1 MFKKILIANRGDVAL
16 RVLRACREM
25 NIPNVVVHS
34 TADADSMPV
43 RLADE
48 SVCIGPPSSAESYL
62 NVASI
67 ITAAGI
73 TGADAVH
80 PGVGFLA
87 ENADFAAMVAEHG
100 FEFIGPEPAHIAL
113 MGDKVTAK
121 TAARELT
128 FIGPEPR
135 HIRSMGDKVEA
146 KITAAD
152 SGLPLVPG
160 SPGAVHT
167 LDEAR
172 TIGADIG
179 YPLLVKAASGGGGRG
194 MKVAETA
201 DDLAEAFSSARSE
214 AKAAFGDDTVYLERY
229 LGQPRHIEVQ
239 VIADSH
245 GNVVHLGER
254 ECSIQRRH
262 QKLFEEAPSPVL
274 SAEQRAEIGGIAA
287 EATRRM
293 GYLGVGTMEF
303 LYENGEFFF
312 IEMNTRL
319 QVEHPITEAITGVDL
334 VREQIR
340 IAAGKEL
347 SFRQEDVTFTGHAIE
362 CRINAEHP
370 ETFMPTPGKVTAF
383 HAAGGSG
390 IRVDSC
396 LYSGYSVPPY
406 YDSLIA
412 KLIVHGDDRA
422 QCLAR
427 LKRALAEFVVEPIPT
442 TLDLHERLV
451 DAPAV
456 LDGSYNIRWLE
467 EHFLSDD

>member
-16 RVLRACREM
+16 RVLRACQELQ
-25 NIPNVVVHS
+25 IPNVVVHS

-48 SVCIGPPSSAESYL
+48 SVCIGPPSSADSYL

-67 ITAAGI
+67 VTAAGI
-73 TGADAVH
+73 AGADAVH

-87 ENADFAAMVAEHG
+87 ENADFAEIVAAHG
-100 FEFIGPEPAHIAL
+100 
-113 MGDKVTAK
+113 
-121 TAARELT
+121 LT

-146 KITAAD
+146 KITAAEA
-152 SGLPLVPG
+152 GLPLVPG
-160 SPGAVHT
+160 SPGAVAT
-167 LDEAR
+167 LDEATR
-172 TIGADIG
+172 IGADVG

-194 MKVAETA
+194 MKVAESEA
-201 DDLAEAFSSARSE
+201 GLAEAFSSARAE

-274 SAEQRAEIGGIAA
+274 TAEQRAEIGGVAA

-303 LYENGEFFF
+303 LYEDGEFFF

-340 IAAGKEL
+340 IAAGMPL
-347 SFRQEDVTFTGHAIE
+347 SFTQEDVTFTGHAIE

-370 ETFMPTPGKVTAF
+370 ETFMPTPGRITAY
-383 HAAGGSG
+383 HAAGGPG

-396 LYSGYSVPPY
+396 LYAGYSVPPY

-412 KLIVHGDDRA
+412 KLIVYGDDRA
-422 QCLAR
+422 HCLAR
-427 LKRALAEFVVEPIPT
+427 LKRALQEFVVEPIPT

-467 EHFLSDD
+467 EHFLSDDKA

>member
-16 RVLRACREM
+16 RVLRACKEM
-25 NIPNVVVHS
+25 QIPTVIVHS

-48 SVCIGPPSSAESYL
+48 SVCIGPPSSSESYL
-62 NVASI
+62 NVAAI

-87 ENADFAAMVAEHG
+87 ENADFADIVAAHG
-100 FEFIGPEPAHIAL
+100 
-113 MGDKVTAK
+113 
-121 TAARELT
+121 LT

-146 KITAAD
+146 KITAAEA
-152 SGLPLVPG
+152 GLPLVPG
-160 SPGAVHT
+160 SPGAVPT
-167 LDEAR
+167 LGDAR
-172 TIGADIG
+172 RIGAEVG

-201 DDLAEAFSSARSE
+201 DGLAEAFSSARSE

-262 QKLFEEAPSPVL
+262 QKLFEEAPSPAL
-274 SAEQRAEIGGIAA
+274 SPEQRQEIGTIAA
-287 EATRRM
+287 EATRHM

-303 LYENGEFFF
+303 LYENGAFFF

-319 QVEHPITEAITGVDL
+319 QVEHPITEEITGVDL
-334 VREQIR
+334 VREQVR
-340 IAAGKEL
+340 IAAGMPL
-347 SFRQEDVTFTGHAIE
+347 SFTQEDITFTGHAIE

-383 HAAGGSG
+383 HAAGGPG

-396 LYSGYSVPPY
+396 LYTGYSIPPF

-412 KLIVHGDDRA
+412 KLIVYGDDRDK
-422 QCLAR
+422 CLAR
-427 LKRALAEFVVEPIPT
+427 LRRALAEFIVEPIPT
-442 TLDLHERLV
+442 TLGLHERLV
-451 DAPAV
+451 DAEAV
-456 LDGSYNIRWLE
+456 KDGSYNIRWLE
-467 EHFLSDD
+467 EKFLAGDDSGTAE

>member
-1 MFKKILIANRGDVAL
+1 
-16 RVLRACREM
+16 
-25 NIPNVVVHS
+25 
-34 TADADSMPV
+34 MPV

-48 SVCIGPPSSAESYL
+48 SVCIGPPSSSESYL
-62 NVASI
+62 NVAAI

-87 ENADFAAMVAEHG
+87 ENADFADIVAAHG
-100 FEFIGPEPAHIAL
+100 
-113 MGDKVTAK
+113 
-121 TAARELT
+121 LT

-146 KITAAD
+146 KITAAEA
-152 SGLPLVPG
+152 GLPLVPG
-160 SPGAVHT
+160 SPGAVPT
-167 LDEAR
+167 LVDAQR
-172 TIGADIG
+172 IGAEVG

-201 DDLAEAFSSARSE
+201 DGLAEAFSSARSE

-262 QKLFEEAPSPVL
+262 QKLFEEAPSPAL
-274 SAEQRAEIGGIAA
+274 SPEQRAAIGTIAA
-287 EATRRM
+287 EATRHM

-319 QVEHPITEAITGVDL
+319 QVEHPITEEITGVDL
-334 VREQIR
+334 VREQVR
-340 IAAGKEL
+340 IAAGMPL
-347 SFRQEDVTFTGHAIE
+347 SFTQEDITFTGHAIE

-383 HAAGGSG
+383 HAAGGPG

-396 LYSGYSVPPY
+396 LYSGYSIPPY

-412 KLIVHGDDRA
+412 KLIVYGDDRDK
-422 QCLAR
+422 CLAR
-427 LKRALAEFVVEPIPT
+427 LRRALAEFIVEPIPT
-442 TLDLHERLV
+442 TLGLHERLV
-451 DAPAV
+451 DADAV
-456 LDGSYNIRWLE
+456 KDGSYNIRWLE
-467 EHFLSDD
+467 EKFLAGDDSGTAE

>member
-16 RVLRACREM
+16 RVLRACKEM
-25 NIPNVVVHS
+25 QIPTVIVHS

-48 SVCIGPPSSAESYL
+48 SVCIGPPSSSESYL
-62 NVASI
+62 NVAAI

-87 ENADFAAMVAEHG
+87 ENADFADIVAAHG
-100 FEFIGPEPAHIAL
+100 
-113 MGDKVTAK
+113 
-121 TAARELT
+121 LT

-146 KITAAD
+146 KITAAEA
-152 SGLPLVPG
+152 GLPLVPG
-160 SPGAVHT
+160 SPGAVPT
-167 LDEAR
+167 LVDAQR
-172 TIGADIG
+172 IGAEVG

-201 DDLAEAFSSARSE
+201 DGLAEAFSSARSE

-262 QKLFEEAPSPVL
+262 QKLFEEAPSPAL
-274 SAEQRAEIGGIAA
+274 SPEQRAAIGTIAA
-287 EATRRM
+287 EATRHM

-319 QVEHPITEAITGVDL
+319 QVEHRITEEITGVDL
-334 VREQIR
+334 VREQVR
-340 IAAGKEL
+340 IAAGMPL
-347 SFRQEDVTFTGHAIE
+347 SFTQEDITFTGHAIE

-383 HAAGGSG
+383 HAAGGPG

-396 LYSGYSVPPY
+396 LYSGYSIPPY

-412 KLIVHGDDRA
+412 KLIVYGDDRDK
-422 QCLAR
+422 CLAR
-427 LKRALAEFVVEPIPT
+427 LRRALAEFIVEPIPT
-442 TLDLHERLV
+442 TLGLHERLV
-451 DAPAV
+451 DADAV
-456 LDGSYNIRWLE
+456 KDGSYNIRWLE
-467 EHFLSDD
+467 EKFLAGDDSGTAE

>member
-1 MFKKILIANRGDVAL
+1 M
-16 RVLRACREM
+16 RVLRACKEM
-25 NIPNVVVHS
+25 QIPTVIVHS

-48 SVCIGPPSSAESYL
+48 SVCIGPPSSSESYL
-62 NVASI
+62 NVAAI

-87 ENADFAAMVAEHG
+87 ENADFADIVAAHG
-100 FEFIGPEPAHIAL
+100 
-113 MGDKVTAK
+113 
-121 TAARELT
+121 LT

-146 KITAAD
+146 KITAAEA
-152 SGLPLVPG
+152 GLPLVPG
-160 SPGAVHT
+160 SPGAVPT
-167 LDEAR
+167 LGDAKR
-172 TIGADIG
+172 IGAEVG

-201 DDLAEAFSSARSE
+201 DGLAEAFSSARSE

-262 QKLFEEAPSPVL
+262 QKLFEEAPSPAL
-274 SAEQRAEIGGIAA
+274 SPEQRQEIGTIAA
-287 EATRRM
+287 EATRHM

-303 LYENGEFFF
+303 LYENGAFFF

-319 QVEHPITEAITGVDL
+319 QVEHPITEEITGVDL
-334 VREQIR
+334 VREQVR
-340 IAAGKEL
+340 IAAGMPL
-347 SFRQEDVTFTGHAIE
+347 SFTQEDITFTGHAIE

-383 HAAGGSG
+383 HAAGGPG

-396 LYSGYSVPPY
+396 LYTGYSIPPF

-412 KLIVHGDDRA
+412 KLIVYGDDRDK
-422 QCLAR
+422 CLAR
-427 LKRALAEFVVEPIPT
+427 LRRALAEFIVEPIPT
-442 TLDLHERLV
+442 TLGLHERLV
-451 DAPAV
+451 DAEAV
-456 LDGSYNIRWLE
+456 KDGSYNIRWLE
-467 EHFLSDD
+467 EKFLAGDDSGTAE

>member
-16 RVLRACREM
+16 RVLRACKEIG
-25 NIPNVVVHS
+25 IPSVVVHS
-34 TADADSMPV
+34 TADSDSMPV

-48 SVCIGPPSSAESYL
+48 SVCIGPPSSSDSYL
-62 NVASI
+62 NVAQI

-87 ENADFAAMVAEHG
+87 ENADFAEIVAAHG
-100 FEFIGPEPAHIAL
+100 
-113 MGDKVTAK
+113 
-121 TAARELT
+121 LT

-152 SGLPLVPG
+152 AGLPLVPG

-167 LDEAR
+167 LEEA
-172 TIGADIG
+172 TKIGAEIG

-201 DDLAEAFSSARSE
+201 NDLAEAFSSARSE

-245 GNVVHLGER
+245 GNCVHLGER

-274 SAEQRAEIGGIAA
+274 TAGERASIGGIAA

-340 IAAGKEL
+340 IAAGMEL

-383 HAAGGSG
+383 HAAGGPG

-422 QCLAR
+422 HCLAR
-427 LKRALAEFVVEPIPT
+427 LKRALQEFIVEPIPT
-442 TLDLHERLV
+442 TLALHERLV

-467 EHFLSDD
+467 EHFLTDD

>member
-16 RVLRACREM
+16 RVLRACKEM
-25 NIPNVVVHS
+25 QIPTVIVHS

-48 SVCIGPPSSAESYL
+48 SVCIGPPSSSESYL
-62 NVASI
+62 NVAAI

-87 ENADFAAMVAEHG
+87 ENADFADIVAAHG
-100 FEFIGPEPAHIAL
+100 
-113 MGDKVTAK
+113 
-121 TAARELT
+121 LT

-146 KITAAD
+146 KITAAEA
-152 SGLPLVPG
+152 GLPLVPG
-160 SPGAVHT
+160 SPGAVPT
-167 LDEAR
+167 LADAR
-172 TIGADIG
+172 RIGAEVG

-201 DDLAEAFSSARSE
+201 DGLAEAFSSARSE

-262 QKLFEEAPSPVL
+262 QKLFEEAPSPAL
-274 SAEQRAEIGGIAA
+274 SPGQRKEIGTIAA
-287 EATRRM
+287 VATRHM

-303 LYENGEFFF
+303 LYENGAFFF

-319 QVEHPITEAITGVDL
+319 QVEHPITEEITGVDL
-334 VREQIR
+334 VREQVR
-340 IAAGKEL
+340 IAAGMPL
-347 SFRQEDVTFTGHAIE
+347 SFTQEDITFTGHAIE

-383 HAAGGSG
+383 HAAGGPG

-396 LYSGYSVPPY
+396 LYTGYSIPPF
-406 YDSLIA
+406 YDSLIG
-412 KLIVHGDDRA
+412 KLIVYGDDRDK
-422 QCLAR
+422 CLAR
-427 LKRALAEFVVEPIPT
+427 LRRALAEFIVEPIPT
-442 TLDLHERLV
+442 TLGLHERLV
-451 DAPAV
+451 DAEAV
-456 LDGSYNIRWLE
+456 KDGRYNIRWLE
-467 EHFLSDD
+467 EKFLAGDDSGTAE

>member
-16 RVLRACREM
+16 RVLRACKEIG
-25 NIPNVVVHS
+25 IPSVVVHS
-34 TADADSMPV
+34 TADSDSMPV

-48 SVCIGPPSSAESYL
+48 SVCIGPPSSSDSYL
-62 NVASI
+62 NVAQI

-87 ENADFAAMVAEHG
+87 ENADFAEIVAAHG
-100 FEFIGPEPAHIAL
+100 
-113 MGDKVTAK
+113 
-121 TAARELT
+121 LT

-152 SGLPLVPG
+152 AGLPLVPG

-167 LDEAR
+167 LEEA
-172 TIGADIG
+172 TKIGAEVG

-245 GNVVHLGER
+245 GNCVHLGER

-274 SAEQRAEIGGIAA
+274 TAEERTSIGEIAA

-340 IAAGKEL
+340 IAAGMEL
-347 SFRQEDVTFTGHAIE
+347 SFTQEDVTFTGHAIE

-383 HAAGGSG
+383 HAAGGPG

-422 QCLAR
+422 HCLAR
-427 LKRALAEFVVEPIPT
+427 LKRALQEFIVEPIPT
-442 TLDLHERLV
+442 TLALHERLV

-467 EHFLSDD
+467 EHFLTDD

>member
-16 RVLRACREM
+16 RVLRACQELQ
-25 NIPNVVVHS
+25 IPNVVVHS

-48 SVCIGPPSSAESYL
+48 SVCIGPPSSADSYL

-67 ITAAGI
+67 VTAAGI
-73 TGADAVH
+73 AGADAVH

-87 ENADFAAMVAEHG
+87 ENADFAEIVAAHG
-100 FEFIGPEPAHIAL
+100 
-113 MGDKVTAK
+113 
-121 TAARELT
+121 LT

-146 KITAAD
+146 KITAAEA
-152 SGLPLVPG
+152 GLPLVPG
-160 SPGAVHT
+160 SPGAVAT
-167 LDEAR
+167 LDEATR
-172 TIGADIG
+172 IGADVG

-194 MKVAETA
+194 MKVAESEA
-201 DDLAEAFSSARSE
+201 GLAEAFSSARSE

-274 SAEQRAEIGGIAA
+274 TAEQRAEIGGVAA

-340 IAAGKEL
+340 IAAGMPL
-347 SFRQEDVTFTGHAIE
+347 SFTQEDVTFTGHAIE

-370 ETFMPTPGKVTAF
+370 ETFMPTPGRITAY
-383 HAAGGSG
+383 HAAGGPG

-396 LYSGYSVPPY
+396 LYAGYSVPPY

-412 KLIVHGDDRA
+412 KLIVYGDDRA
-422 QCLAR
+422 HCLAR
-427 LKRALAEFVVEPIPT
+427 LKRALQEFVVEPIPT

-467 EHFLSDD
+467 EHFLLDDKA

>member
-16 RVLRACREM
+16 RVLRACREL

-48 SVCIGPPSSAESYL
+48 SVCIGPPPSSESYL

-87 ENADFAAMVAEHG
+87 ENADFAEIVAAHG
-100 FEFIGPEPAHIAL
+100 
-113 MGDKVTAK
+113 
-121 TAARELT
+121 LT

-146 KITAAD
+146 KITAAEA
-152 SGLPLVPG
+152 GLPLVPG

-167 LDEAR
+167 LEEAKR
-172 TIGADIG
+172 IGADVG

-194 MKVAETA
+194 MKVADTA

-274 SAEQRAEIGGIAA
+274 TAEQRADIGGIAA

-319 QVEHPITEAITGVDL
+319 QVEHPITEAVTGVDL

-340 IAAGKEL
+340 IAAGMEL

-370 ETFMPTPGKVTAF
+370 ETFMPTPGRISAF
-383 HAAGGSG
+383 HAAGGPG
-390 IRVDSC
+390 VRVDSC

-412 KLIVHGDDRA
+412 KLIVYGDDRA
-422 QCLAR
+422 HCLAR
-427 LKRALAEFVVEPIPT
+427 LKWALQEFIVEPIPT

-456 LDGSYNIRWLE
+456 IDGSYNIRWLE
-467 EHFLSDD
+467 EHFLSKDD